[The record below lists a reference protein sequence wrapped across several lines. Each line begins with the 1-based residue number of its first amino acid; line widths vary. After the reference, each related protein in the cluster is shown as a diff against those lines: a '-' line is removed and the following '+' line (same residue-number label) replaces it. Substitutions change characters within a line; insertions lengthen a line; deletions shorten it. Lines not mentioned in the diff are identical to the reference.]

1 VSGRTS
7 SSRAEVSAGDGGPRE
22 GRAAER
28 LGALRPTP
36 FRQRLIRVRRYGWHI
51 AQCAV
56 AAALAWALAR
66 YLIGHPTPF
75 FAPVAAIVSLGL
87 GYGRRLRRVAEV
99 TVGVA
104 LGVLIGDVF
113 AHVFG
118 AGPWQ
123 VLVVV
128 ALAMS
133 IAVLLD
139 ASQLLVTQAGVQSAI
154 ITTLAPTPQVGFGR
168 WLDAVCG
175 GVVALVV
182 AAVVPRTP
190 LRRPRIAAARVL
202 QDMSGW
208 LEEAAYAVRERD
220 VDRTYA
226 VLDRARDSDDR
237 ISDVRQAAD
246 DGLSAATSS
255 PWRRGHRADMR
266 EVGRLVVPLDRA
278 VRNTRV
284 LLRRITVVV
293 RRGEDLPDATLRL
306 LDDLA
311 ATTATLAGDV
321 ERKRPPHGSREGLV
335 EVARRSSDIP
345 IGTSLSADVVLAQ
358 VRSVVVDL
366 LQLTGMEYQDAL
378 ELVPAAGPPSDA
390 PD

>member
-1 VSGRTS
+1 LPADVSQ
-7 SSRAEVSAGDGGPRE
+7 
-22 GRAAER
+22 R
-28 LGALRPTP
+28 LRRLRPKP
-36 FRQRLIRVRRYGWHI
+36 FRQRVDRLRRYAWHI

-56 AAALAWALAR
+56 AAALAWSLAHFV
-66 YLIGHPTPF
+66 LGHPTPF

-123 VLVVV
+123 VLLVV
-128 ALAMS
+128 AFAMS
-133 IAVLLD
+133 VAVLLD
-139 ASQLLVTQAGVQSAI
+139 ASQLLITQAGVQSAI

-175 GVVALVV
+175 GVVALAV

-190 LRRPRIAAARVL
+190 LRRPRQSAARVL
-202 QDMSGW
+202 MDLSGW
-208 LEEAAYAVRERD
+208 LEDGAYAVRQRD
-220 VDRTYA
+220 VDRAYA
-226 VLDRARDSDDR
+226 VLDRARDSDAR
-237 ISDVRQAAD
+237 ISDVREAAA
-246 DGLSAATSS
+246 DGLSVATSS
-255 PWRRGHRADMR
+255 PWRRGHRADLQ
-266 EVGRLVVPLDRA
+266 EESRLVVPLDRA

-293 RRGEDLPDATLRL
+293 RRGEDLPDATLGL
-306 LDDLA
+306 LDQLA
-311 ATTATLAGDV
+311 AITSTLAADV
-321 ERKRPPHGSREGLV
+321 LRQRPPDEAREGLV
-335 EVARRSSDIP
+335 EVAQRSSGIP

-358 VRSVVVDL
+358 VRSLVVDL
-366 LQLTGMEYQDAL
+366 LQLTGLRDREAL
-378 ELVPAAGPPSDA
+378 DLVPATGPPSDA
-390 PD
+390 PTPSDSPT